1 MERGRE
7 KRVRRRD
14 KIPGKM
20 GGMAW
25 GHLSKRNTQEQTAA
39 GPMACFSP
47 HKCWST
53 PRLVGWLPPVALGL
67 AGPPLPSIIHSPR
80 VPAHFFAAAATKEA
94 MDGNQCPPN
103 AAANEGGRPKDAV
116 KRK

>member
-1 MERGRE
+1 
-7 KRVRRRD
+7 
-14 KIPGKM
+14 M

-25 GHLSKRNTQEQTAA
+25 GHLSKRNTQKQTAA

-80 VPAHFFAAAATKEA
+80 VPAHFLL
-94 MDGNQCPPN
+94 QLPPKRPWTAIN
-103 AAANEGGRPKDAV
+103 APKCS
-116 KRK
+116 KRRRQAKRCG